1 MIFRQ
6 MFDPASSTLTY
17 LLSDD
22 QGNAVII
29 DPVLEHVEDYLSLF
43 ESLKL
48 TLLLVLDTHVHADH
62 ITGSQALKRHTCAT
76 TVIAQNC
83 GAPGYDR
90 LLNDGDTLTFG
101 SETLRIIATPGHTP
115 GSLCYLWRERL
126 FSGDTLMINACGRTD
141 FQQGSATAMY
151 HSITEKLFTLPDE
164 TLVYPAHDYKGRR
177 VSSIGEEKVLNTR
190 IAGKNEAEFVEIM
203 HNLNLAT
210 PKRIHEAVPAN
221 LLGGILP
228 PLIQPIK
235 LR

>member
-6 MFDPASSTLTY
+6 MFDPESSTLTY
-17 LLSDD
+17 LLADD

-29 DPVLEHVEDYLSLF
+29 DPVLEHVGRYLSLLK
-43 ESLKL
+43 SLKL
-48 TLLLVLDTHVHADH
+48 TLQLVLDTHVHADH
-62 ITGSQALKRHTCAT
+62 ITGSQALRKSTSAT
-76 TVIAQNC
+76 TVIAQSC

-90 LLNDGDTLTFG
+90 LLNDGDTLAFG
-101 SETLRIIATPGHTP
+101 GETIRVIATPGHTP
-115 GSLCYLWRERL
+115 GSLCYLWRDRL
-126 FSGDTLMINACGRTD
+126 FTGDTLMINSCGRTD

-190 IAGKNEAEFVEIM
+190 IAGKSEAEFVAVM
-203 HNLNLAT
+203 DSLNLAT

-221 LLGGILP
+221 LLGGIWP
-228 PLIQPIK
+228 
-235 LR
+235 